1 MKNKILPVL
10 IALVVVFATKQAG
23 AYYSPSTGRWLS
35 RDPMGEPGF
44 ELLRASSAVPKV
56 GQIARTASLPQSRTF
71 VRDAVLKNEVNAYV
85 LVKNDPESK
94 VDFLGLAQTY
104 FYWTPTP
111 CGNGATTAFIQVG
124 LGGGTLWPTGH
135 PFVDDGTHGL
145 FSTAANCPPL
155 YPASSGG
162 TFGDQAGNALG
173 TVGINGLKFE
183 VCRVCLMPCTCYHP
197 YHSHDRGM
205 IVGENPGYQI
215 VSIGPCIT
223 YTIPGSG
230 NDTDLGAGPSNPS
243 PSSGFSGALN
253 SAYPNVSS
261 GSCIRCKNLN

>member
-1 MKNKILPVL
+1 MKNKILTIL
-10 IALVVVFATKQAG
+10 FALATSLAANNAS

-35 RDPMGEPGF
+35 RDPIGEPGF
-44 ELLRASSAVPKV
+44 ELLRAASTVPKV
-56 GQIARTASLPQSRTF
+56 GQITSTASLPPSRTF
-71 VRDAVLKNEVNAYV
+71 VRDTVLKNEVNSYV

-94 VDFLGLAQTY
+94 VDFLGLAQTF
-104 FYWTPTP
+104 FYWTPAP
-111 CGNGATTAFIQVG
+111 CGNGTTTAFIQVG
-124 LGGGTLWPTGH
+124 LGGSLFYPN

-145 FSTAANCPPL
+145 FSTSANCPPL

-173 TVGINGLKFE
+173 TVGLNGLTFE
-183 VCRVCLMPCTCYHP
+183 VCRVCLQPCCAGPHRQAPNQRFPT
-197 YHSHDRGM
+197 
-205 IVGENPGYQI
+205 PGYSGYSI
-215 VSIGPCIT
+215 VSIGPCVT

-230 NDTDLGAGPSNPS
+230 NDTDLGSGPSNPS

-261 GSCIRCKNLN
+261 GGCISCKKLN

>member
-1 MKNKILPVL
+1 MKNIILP
-10 IALVVVFATKQAG
+10 IIFAFVTLLGANTAS

-56 GQIARTASLPQSRTF
+56 GQIASTASLPQSRTF
-71 VRDAVLKNEVNAYV
+71 IRDTVLKNEVNAYV

-183 VCRVCLMPCTCYHP
+183 VCRVCLKPCCGGFHTGRVTYP
-197 YHSHDRGM
+197 FTGFT
-205 IVGENPGYQI
+205 IVA
-215 VSIGPCIT
+215 IGPCVT

-230 NDTDLGAGPSNPS
+230 SDTDLGAGPSNPS

-253 SAYPNVSS
+253 SAYPNVGS
-261 GSCIRCKNLN
+261 GGCIPCKHLN